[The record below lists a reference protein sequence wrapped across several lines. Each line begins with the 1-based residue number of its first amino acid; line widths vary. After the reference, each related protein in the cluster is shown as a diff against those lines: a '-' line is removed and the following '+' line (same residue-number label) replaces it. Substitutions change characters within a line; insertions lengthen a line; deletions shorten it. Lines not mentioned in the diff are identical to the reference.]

1 MAMIKTLRKSRG
13 GCKDIQLYLEGKN
26 VTAEGTHESQRHL
39 GNGQRS
45 LAKDTYNVVDTKNW
59 WQEFDNM
66 RISMGK
72 DEGTKYFHFIIAPD
86 PEDDADLDTVRSLA
100 KDFMKAHFPNAQWVI
115 EYHDDGANGNI
126 HAHIVMN
133 SVDLFTRRK
142 IHISNQEL
150 HDLTLHCQQ
159 MCMERGLTYFGDEN
173 GNPSPDC
180 EVGRKCKKPAA
191 EKPVQESDRSWND
204 DIRKAVDEAIAK
216 SQTFTDF
223 MLTFRAMGYDAYR
236 NSRGGIT
243 FVHPHKFKGTDRHYK
258 VRGTID
264 NLGEDYTL
272 EGIYRRLPLGFEHQ
286 CVGTVPRTVSSPVYF
301 EAFQWEE
308 DLAHY
313 TAAEKRLI
321 ERGEHSWKQDIR
333 DAVDEEVKNYTDFDE
348 FAAAM
353 SEKHGIEVTRGNRGV
368 ITYVHPDA
376 RDDSGKRRTVR
387 GTTNNLGCGYTYEG
401 INIRMNK
408 AHSEHAPDIYKG
420 ILYPYV
426 PPPRDLGEM
435 IERRAKRRPWVS
447 AERVEEAVNVVVGN
461 GYKNFKAM
469 KQGAEKLAKRVG
481 ELSAELQ
488 YEEARVGKLEE
499 GAAKAKRLREIN
511 DFQDRHP
518 ILPDNL
524 REESWALA
532 GWLIENGFELDDA
545 GFSARVAVEREQDK
559 LAAMR
564 TALDLL
570 TQRLETMNRSL
581 DTMADLSFYT
591 DEHCVDRAKRE
602 AQARIA
608 NNLDI
613 NLAKRY
619 AQVIQLHTDHF
630 SQEIEE
636 ERNKIHVLMMEEEI
650 KRSNGRPSRRRAGAR
665 SEKPERIVSAPPI
678 EAVPYESERYPRNN
692 ASKGIRR

>member
-1 MAMIKTLRKSRG
+1 MAMLKTLRRSWG
-13 GCKDIQLYLEGKN
+13 GCRNIQFYLEGKN
-26 VTAEGTHESQRHL
+26 VVAKGTYEIQRYL
-39 GNGQRS
+39 ENGQRS
-45 LAKDTYNVVDTKNW
+45 LAKDTYNVVDTENW
-59 WQEFDNM
+59 WHEFDNM
-66 RISMGK
+66 RIGMGK

-86 PEDDADLDTVRSLA
+86 PEDNADLDTVRSLA
-100 KDFMKAHFPNAQWVI
+100 KDFMRAHFPNAQWVI

-133 SVDLFTRRK
+133 SVDLFTERK
-142 IHISNQEL
+142 IHISDREV

-159 MCMERGLTYFGDEN
+159 MCMERGLTYFGDQNERPTFDQDN
-173 GNPSPDC
+173 GY
-180 EVGRKCKKPAA
+180 KCKKPAA
-191 EKPVQESDRSWND
+191 EKPVQESDRSWNN
-204 DIRKAVDEAIAK
+204 DIRKAVDEAISKA
-216 SQTFTDF
+216 QTFTNF
-223 MLTFRAMGYDAYR
+223 MVKLRAMGYDAYR

-272 EGIYRRLPLGFEHQ
+272 EGIYRRLPLGCIHK
-286 CVGTVPRTVSSPVYF
+286 CVGTVPRTVSSPEYF
-301 EAFQWEE
+301 DAFQWEE

-313 TAAEKRLI
+313 TAAEKKLI
-321 ERGEHSWKQDIR
+321 ERGGHSWKQDIR
-333 DAVDEEVKNYTDFDE
+333 DAVDEEVQNCTNFDK

-353 SEKHGIEVTRGNRGV
+353 SERHGIEVTRDRRGV
-368 ITYVHPDA
+368 ITFVHPDTY
-376 RDDSGKRRTVR
+376 DGGEKHRTVR

-420 ILYPYV
+420 ILHPYV

-447 AERVEEAVNVVVGN
+447 VERVEEAVNVVVGH
-461 GYKNFKAM
+461 GYKSLKAM
-469 KQGAEKLAKRVG
+469 KQDAERIAKRVG

-488 YEEARVGKLEE
+488 YEEVRVGKFEE
-499 GAAKAKRLREIN
+499 GAAKARRLREIN

-524 REESWALA
+524 REESLALA
-532 GWLIENGFELDDA
+532 DWLVENGFNLDDA
-545 GFSARVAVEREQDK
+545 GFSAQVAVEREQDR

-581 DTMADLSFYT
+581 DTMTDLSFYT

-619 AQVIQLHTDHF
+619 AQVIQLHTNHF

-636 ERNKIHVLMMEEEI
+636 ERNKTFTLMAEEEI
-650 KRSNGRPSRRRAGAR
+650 KRSKEWATRRRASAKDKEDEG
-665 SEKPERIVSAPPI
+665 IVSAPRI
-678 EAVPYESERYPRNN
+678 EEGPSEDERHPRNN
-692 ASKGIRR
+692 ASLGIRR